1 MLKTIRCTVNGKA
14 RELSFDVR
22 ASLLEVLRAEGLTS
36 SKQGCGVGECGA
48 CTVLV
53 DNIPVDSCIFL
64 AVWADGKTIRT
75 AEGEAKGNRL
85 SRVQQA
91 YVDAGAVQC
100 GFCTPGL
107 VMSSTAFI
115 EKHKGQPVTREEI
128 RRGHA
133 GNLCRCTGYDAI
145 IAAVEKLPQR
155 HTAAKYLCLSPQAG
169 RAMPPSSKLSKISR
183 VFQQTCPV
191 HDSHV
196 QGLSVLGGI
205 IRNHSTTGERP
216 WPRQKAYWNG
226 FSS

>member
-100 GFCTPGL
+100 GFCTPGVL
-107 VMSSTAFI
+107 MSAKALLDANPAPSDDELKEAL
-115 EKHKGQPVTREEI
+115 E
-128 RRGHA
+128 
-133 GNLCRCTGYDAI
+133 GNICRCTGYQPI
-145 IAAVEKLPQR
+145 ITSIKAVLK
-155 HTAAKYLCLSPQAG
+155 S
-169 RAMPPSSKLSKISR
+169 
-183 VFQQTCPV
+183 
-191 HDSHV
+191 
-196 QGLSVLGGI
+196 
-205 IRNHSTTGERP
+205 
-216 WPRQKAYWNG
+216 
-226 FSS
+226 

>member
-85 SRVQQA
+85 SRRPA
-91 YVDAGAVQC
+91 SLWW
-100 GFCTPGL
+100 TPG
-107 VMSSTAFI
+107 
-115 EKHKGQPVTREEI
+115 
-128 RRGHA
+128 
-133 GNLCRCTGYDAI
+133 
-145 IAAVEKLPQR
+145 
-155 HTAAKYLCLSPQAG
+155 
-169 RAMPPSSKLSKISR
+169 PSSAASA
-183 VFQQTCPV
+183 
-191 HDSHV
+191 
-196 QGLSVLGGI
+196 
-205 IRNHSTTGERP
+205 RP
-216 WPRQKAYWNG
+216 A
-226 FSS
+226 SS

>member
-133 GNLCRCTGYDAI
+133 GNLCRCTRKGGGGGGTNTAVVVDNAGNETKITFGYDI
-145 IAAVEKLPQR
+145 KVLLGEILAV
-155 HTAAKYLCLSPQAG
+155 LCIEI
-169 RAMPPSSKLSKISR
+169 K
-183 VFQQTCPV
+183 
-191 HDSHV
+191 
-196 QGLSVLGGI
+196 
-205 IRNHSTTGERP
+205 
-216 WPRQKAYWNG
+216 
-226 FSS
+226 

>member
-107 VMSSTAFI
+107 VMS
-115 EKHKGQPVTREEI
+115 
-128 RRGHA
+128 
-133 GNLCRCTGYDAI
+133 
-145 IAAVEKLPQR
+145 
-155 HTAAKYLCLSPQAG
+155 LS
-169 RAMPPSSKLSKISR
+169 LI
-183 VFQQTCPV
+183 
-191 HDSHV
+191 H
-196 QGLSVLGGI
+196 I
-205 IRNHSTTGERP
+205 
-216 WPRQKAYWNG
+216 
-226 FSS
+226 

>member
-1 MLKTIRCTVNGKA
+1 MEKHVMQYQTVHFNLNGKDVE
-14 RELSFDVR
+14 RTVDVR
-22 ASLLEVLRAEGLTS
+22 ASLTDMLRNDFRMTS
-36 SKQGCGVGECGA
+36 VKKGCEVGECGA
-48 CTVLV
+48 CNVII
-53 DNIPVDSCIFL
+53 DGEAFNSCIYL

-133 GNLCRCTGYDAI
+133 GNLCRCTGYTKIEEAI
-145 IAAVEKLPQR
+145 VAA
-155 HTAAKYLCLSPQAG
+155 S
-169 RAMPPSSKLSKISR
+169 RAIEQYANGKGA
-183 VFQQTCPV
+183 QQ
-191 HDSHV
+191 
-196 QGLSVLGGI
+196 
-205 IRNHSTTGERP
+205 
-216 WPRQKAYWNG
+216 
-226 FSS
+226 

>member
-145 IAAVEKLPQR
+145 IAA
-155 HTAAKYLCLSPQAG
+155 KYLCLSPQAG

>member
-36 SKQGCGVGECGA
+36 SKQG
-48 CTVLV
+48 
-53 DNIPVDSCIFL
+53 S
-64 AVWADGKTIRT
+64 

-145 IAAVEKLPQR
+145 IAAVESCLNDTPPQN
-155 HTAAKYLCLSPQAG
+155 TCACLRKPDGPCHHHQS
-169 RAMPPSSKLSKISR
+169 
-183 VFQQTCPV
+183 
-191 HDSHV
+191 
-196 QGLSVLGGI
+196 
-205 IRNHSTTGERP
+205 
-216 WPRQKAYWNG
+216 
-226 FSS
+226 

>member
-91 YVDAGAVQC
+91 YVDAARAT
-100 GFCTPGL
+100 TP
-107 VMSSTAFI
+107 
-115 EKHKGQPVTREEI
+115 
-128 RRGHA
+128 
-133 GNLCRCTGYDAI
+133 
-145 IAAVEKLPQR
+145 
-155 HTAAKYLCLSPQAG
+155 LSPPWKA
-169 RAMPPSSKLSKISR
+169 A
-183 VFQQTCPV
+183 
-191 HDSHV
+191 
-196 QGLSVLGGI
+196 
-205 IRNHSTTGERP
+205 STTRRRKIP
-216 WPRQKAYWNG
+216 VPVSASRAAHATIIKAEQNQPC
-226 FSS
+226 FSADLPCP

>member
-53 DNIPVDSCIFL
+53 DNTPVDSCIFL

-115 EKHKGQPVTREEI
+115 EKHKGQSVTREEI

-133 GNLCRCTGYDAI
+133 GNLCRCTA
-145 IAAVEKLPQR
+145 
-155 HTAAKYLCLSPQAG
+155 TT
-169 RAMPPSSKLSKISR
+169 PSSPPWKAA
-183 VFQQTCPV
+183 
-191 HDSHV
+191 
-196 QGLSVLGGI
+196 
-205 IRNHSTTGERP
+205 STTRRRKIPVPVSASRTGHATII
-216 WPRQKAYWNG
+216 KAEQNQPC
-226 FSS
+226 FSADLPCP